1 MGTSGAYG
9 GSPGM
14 NRVRNLTQ
22 EWLDGGGGN
31 SNGNPLVPPV
41 PTPPPPNLAENR
53 PVPAPAPVTTA
64 LVGIIR
70 SLGRGLTSSSGR
82 GGGGGAGGG
91 GSAGGGSSGG
101 GGGRSRSR
109 ASTAGGRA
117 LGGVYGVRTGNAAAV
132 GELGL
137 DLGELAG
144 LTRYQQAQRILDAA
158 MGPRGDVLDSE
169 MREANAAVVLWA
181 LSEEIAPAP
190 VEMANR
196 WVVEYV
202 WQMWITESGP
212 TMQLRSGEG
221 FDRVRAEQEMR
232 AALEATVAARELPSG
247 RPLTSADFK
256 SAIDG
261 ALSSLRRISGTAA

>member
-14 NRVRNLTQ
+14 KRVRDLTQ
-22 EWLDGGGGN
+22 EWLDGGGGD
-31 SNGNPLVPPV
+31 SNGNPPV
-41 PTPPPPNLAENR
+41 STPPPANLTDDR
-53 PVPAPAPVTTA
+53 PVPAPAPVTPA

-70 SLGRGLTSSSGR
+70 SLSRGFTSSRGR
-82 GGGGGAGGG
+82 GGGGGGG

-117 LGGVYGVRTGNAAAV
+117 LAGVYGVRTGNAAAV

-181 LSEEIAPAP
+181 LSEEITPAP

-247 RPLTSADFK
+247 RPLTSADFT

-261 ALSSLRRISGTAA
+261 ALSSLRRISGTAG

>member
-14 NRVRNLTQ
+14 KRVRDLTQ
-22 EWLDGGGGN
+22 EWLDGGGGD
-31 SNGNPLVPPV
+31 SSGNPLVSPV
-41 PTPPPPNLAENR
+41 PTPLPPNPTDDR
-53 PVPAPAPVTTA
+53 PAPSPIPVTPA

-70 SLGRGLTSSSGR
+70 SLGRGLTNSSGR
-82 GGGGGAGGG
+82 GGGGGAGG

-212 TMQLRSGEG
+212 TMQQRSGEG

-232 AALEATVAARELPSG
+232 AALEATVSARELPSG
-247 RPLTSADFK
+247 RPLTSADFT

>member
-14 NRVRNLTQ
+14 KGVRDLTR
-22 EWLDGGGGN
+22 EWLDGGGGD
-31 SNGNPLVPPV
+31 SNGDPPVPPV
-41 PTPPPPNLAENR
+41 PTPPPPNPTDDR
-53 PVPAPAPVTTA
+53 PVPPPVPVTPA

-70 SLGRGLTSSSGR
+70 SLGRGLSSGP
-82 GGGGGAGGG
+82 GGGGGAGGTG
-91 GSAGGGSSGG
+91 GAGGGSSGG

-109 ASTAGGRA
+109 ASTVGGRA
-117 LGGVYGVRTGNAAAV
+117 LGGVYGVRAGNAAAV

-144 LTRYQQAQRILDAA
+144 LTRYHQAQRILDAA

-169 MREANAAVVLWA
+169 MREANAATVLWA

-190 VEMANR
+190 LEMANR

-202 WQMWITESGP
+202 WQMWITETGP

-247 RPLTSADFK
+247 RPLTSADFT

-261 ALSSLRRISGTAA
+261 ALSSLRRISGTGA

>member
-14 NRVRNLTQ
+14 NRVRDLTQ
-22 EWLDGGGGN
+22 EWLDGGGGDT
-31 SNGNPLVPPV
+31 SGNPRVPPV
-41 PTPPPPNLAENR
+41 STLPPPNLTDDR
-53 PVPAPAPVTTA
+53 PIPAPAPVTPA

-91 GSAGGGSSGG
+91 SAGGGSSG

-144 LTRYQQAQRILDAA
+144 LTRYQQAQSILDAA

-202 WQMWITESGP
+202 WQLWITESGP

-247 RPLTSADFK
+247 RPLTSADFT